1 MKTLNMNLGTAAV
14 RNTPHGGLLLG
25 ILLLLWPL
33 VQRIVRFSD
42 VTVGYVDPNIW
53 LLILLSFIAFLMMV
67 GVVWWLVQR
76 YWVTFGLPG
85 LWNMVSQFNG
95 LELWQQLGFFYLWFA
110 LLLMAG
116 VGCLIAIC

>member
-1 MKTLNMNLGTAAV
+1 MKTLNLNLEGAKIGKV
-14 RNTPHGGLLLG
+14 PHGGFLLVMM
-25 ILLLLWPL
+25 LLLWPL
-33 VQRIVRFSD
+33 VQRVVQFND
-42 VTVGYVDPNIW
+42 VTVGYIDPNIW

-67 GVVWWLVQR
+67 GVVWWLLQR
-76 YWVTFGLPG
+76 YWVTFGLPAVR
-85 LWNMVSQFNG
+85 NMVSQFNG